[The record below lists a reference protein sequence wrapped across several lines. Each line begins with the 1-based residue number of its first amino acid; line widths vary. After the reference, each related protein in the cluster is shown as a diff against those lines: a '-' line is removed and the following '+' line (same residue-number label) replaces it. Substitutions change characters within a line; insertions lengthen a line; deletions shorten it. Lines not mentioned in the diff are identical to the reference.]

1 MIKLQDFWVELV
13 TLFLLKPFC
22 TFLKRVRPFKEENKA
37 YVIVA
42 LNQRPLDYDPPDEKT
57 LGLSKTLIST
67 ELPAR
72 APRTRQ
78 QFLKASVTNFDKN
91 VKYRVILNK
100 VC

>member
-1 MIKLQDFWVELV
+1 M
-13 TLFLLKPFC
+13 
-22 TFLKRVRPFKEENKA
+22 
-37 YVIVA
+37 A

-72 APRTRQ
+72 APKTRQ

-91 VKYRVILNK
+91 VLEIQGDPQQSSLIQVATTLTKCITVPIIVNPC
-100 VC
+100 VSEI